1 MNADERED
9 LTKKSTELRQE
20 LKLWEKEFSAANG
33 GRKASRDDIKAHPNI
48 SSKYKEY
55 NKIRDILKGKI
66 PHKPPTIERQ
76 TPSKRRHED
85 GENLPISKRQHMLQT
100 PSKGPKH
107 APDLDEI
114 LSPGVMRN
122 LFTPKKTVI
131 GPTPQKDG
139 QVLGIFD
146 LIPDEADIA
155 SPSMIRITAGTN
167 VRSSLQATP
176 QKSRHN
182 NPTAATPSHARTPGS
197 RGKLSKLDS
206 FTTPSKDR
214 TNGDVGQS
222 TPSSVSK
229 LHFPTPSFLRRDSQR
244 IRLPVV
250 NEDEE
255 DVPLSPEMVRMPK
268 RPLVR
273 GLSSMLA
280 GLRRMEEEAAD
291 DDLEALREAENG
303 ESTSFKAKVPPNPSA
318 EEEHRD
324 HRLPLGGFD
333 DEAMY
338 DTEPEEVQNAGLGPD
353 GQPLKVWKKK
363 GQKRTTRRYIIKP
376 NLSKPQRESQSQQ
389 DDDHDTDDEH
399 QDSGHG
405 EPGEDEE
412 TVPETQF
419 DASFSIPEANYNSD
433 SQSEYTAS
441 EGGTRY
447 KRANQ
452 SKGKNRNA
460 NKDGRIKT
468 AARKVNAL
476 AHQNFKRLKL
486 RNSGAKGGPGYGS
499 RFRRKK

>member
-1 MNADERED
+1 MNANEKEN
-9 LTKKSTELRQE
+9 LTKRSTELRQE
-20 LKLWEKEFSAANG
+20 LKVWEKDFSAANG
-33 GRKASRDDIKAHPNI
+33 GRKASRDDIKANPNI

-55 NKIRDILKGKI
+55 NRIRDILSGKVSL
-66 PHKPPTIERQ
+66 KPPAFERQ
-76 TPSKRRHED
+76 TPKKRKHDD
-85 GENLPISKRQHMLQT
+85 GGNLEISKRQHIIQT
-100 PSKGPKH
+100 PSKGSKEPSELTQFH
-107 APDLDEI
+107 
-114 LSPGVMRN
+114 SPSVIRN
-122 LFTPKKTVI
+122 LFTPSRKTSI

-146 LIPDEADIA
+146 LIQDEGNWA
-155 SPSMIRITAGTN
+155 SPSVTRTTVGIS
-167 VRSSLQATP
+167 VRASLQTTP
-176 QKSRHN
+176 QKSRN
-182 NPTAATPSHARTPGS
+182 ISAPAATPKHSRTPGS
-197 RGKLSKLDS
+197 KGRHHKLDD
-206 FTTPSKDR
+206 FTTPLKDR
-214 TNGDVGQS
+214 TNGELGQN

-250 NEDEE
+250 DEDDE
-255 DVPLSPEMVRMPK
+255 DTPLSPEMVRMPK

-291 DDLEALREAENG
+291 DDLEALREAENE
-303 ESTSFKAKVPPNPSA
+303 ESNPFKPQASKPPI
-318 EEEHRD
+318 EEEDRD

-338 DTEPEEVQNAGLGPD
+338 DTEPEEAQNEGLRAD
-353 GQPLKVWKKK
+353 GQPLKAWKKK
-363 GQKRTTRRYIIKP
+363 GQKRTTRRYNLKP
-376 NLSKPQRESQSQQ
+376 NLSKPQSQAHQEQ
-389 DDDHDTDDEH
+389 KHDTDSDH
-399 QDSGHG
+399 DDDKDK
-405 EPGEDEE
+405 EPKDNNEE

-419 DASFSIPEANYNSD
+419 DASFSIPEANYDSD

-447 KRANQ
+447 KRPDQ
-452 SKGKNRNA
+452 SKGKNRQA